1 MSASVPIPELGAHGG
16 LVRTAIRIQRIQ
28 HPDGELVRNGIRRL
42 PIRIYGTLVPKLGK
56 HGGIGHGGRILYVP
70 IGAIVVQHHLDSRI
84 PGIQRIRI
92 IGTHAGVGFHFL
104 PAEGV
109 TQGIGRVVLFLPENG
124 QTGTHSR

>member
-1 MSASVPIPELGAHGG
+1 M
-16 LVRTAIRIQRIQ
+16 IR
-28 HPDGELVRNGIRRL
+28 V
-42 PIRIYGTLVPKLGK
+42 YCTLVPELREQ
-56 HGGIGHGGRILYVP
+56 GGIGYGRGVLYVP

-92 IGTHAGVGFHFL
+92 LGAHAGVGFHLL
-104 PAEGV
+104 PAKDM